1 MNRESEARL
10 LEFCQRQRQD
20 FEPEAWAAF
29 KAVSREE
36 LACAALFLAGVDW
49 YGREEEL
56 AGAAELLAPGSRG
69 RLSGLMSGAQFDCG
83 RFSNMLRKRLN
94 DAPTT
99 S

>member
-10 LEFCQRQRQD
+10 LEFCVRQQQD
-20 FEPEAWAAF
+20 FEPAAWAAF
-29 KAVSREE
+29 DAVSREE

-56 AGAAELLAPGSRG
+56 ARAAERLAPGSRG
-69 RLSGLMSGAQFDCG
+69 HAAGLMRDASFDCG
-83 RFSNMLRKRLN
+83 RFSNMLRRELN
-94 DAPTT
+94 HAAAP